1 MTSRRPSYEQ
11 ASYTPVQQRDTSD
24 PPPAYE
30 QPPQV
35 FHSLA
40 PPLQPPPSV
49 RPATMPNVESLDCGG
64 RSRGGVIC
72 TIVCGGIVLV
82 FAITIACIADAYHK
96 VNEGNVGIYYRHG
109 ALKNRINEPGV
120 HFMMPFVETFVEVQV
135 RPETEQLDRVLA
147 ITKDGIENT
156 FREITVITTIRKDKL
171 FDMVKK
177 YGPEFKR
184 TLVYDRIKEDLRI
197 FCANNTIDDVYNT
210 KFLQIVEDVKN
221 NVKDSITRLA
231 EDGIEILNL
240 VIPKPEI
247 PPDIAHNY
255 KQVKVQWTEQLVAT
269 QQQKTEAIKKE
280 TQQLKAVAD
289 ANREKA
295 VLEIKIQERILEV
308 EGNKNVSEINNEIL
322 QAAENNKADIEKYK
336 LEKQAEANQAL
347 FSDTYVKLNLAQ
359 SLTNNTKFYFSG
371 QQSELGALFNKIL
384 GSG

>member
-1 MTSRRPSYEQ
+1 MTSRQASYEQ
-11 ASYTPVQQRDTSD
+11 ASYTPVQQADTTD

-35 FHSLA
+35 FQSLA
-40 PPLQPPPSV
+40 PPPAQPSG
-49 RPATMPNVESLDCGG
+49 RTITMPNIESLECGG

-72 TIVCGGIVLV
+72 TIITGSVVLA

-109 ALKNRINEPGV
+109 ALKNRITEPGV
-120 HFMMPFVETFVEVQV
+120 HFMMPFVETFVEVQI

-147 ITKDGIENT
+147 ITQDGIENT

-171 FDMVKK
+171 FDMVKL
-177 YGPEFKR
+177 YGADFKR

-221 NVKDSITRLA
+221 NVKESITRLA

-308 EGNKNVSEINNEIL
+308 EGAKNVSTINNEIL

-347 FSDTYVKLNLAQ
+347 YSDTYVKLNLAK

-371 QQSELGALFNKIL
+371 QQSELGSLFNKIL